1 MTAEFEQLANL
12 DAQVNELAAE
22 HKRLLAAY
30 RQCARELTAS
40 RKALAQRFEQAMMEQ
55 LRYLKEVIC
64 YTTHQLSDLLVIEE
78 VEGQSL
84 IMCKYLISH
93 VIFHLSTHDMSLIC
107 YEEIAICLKK
117 HKPDHQKCKL

>member
-1 MTAEFEQLANL
+1 MLAAQEKMTTEFEQLNNL

-55 LRYLKEVIC
+55 LRDLGMEKTVFEVAFAPHTGRQPC
-64 YTTHQLSDLLVIEE
+64 RRATATTRWNS
-78 VEGQSL
+78 
-84 IMCKYLISH
+84 
-93 VIFHLSTHDMSLIC
+93 
-107 YEEIAICLKK
+107 
-117 HKPDHQKCKL
+117 